1 MNIEIANRL
10 VQLRKEHG
18 YSQETLAAALG
29 LSRQAISKWERGES
43 SPDLDNILEL
53 SRVYGITLDALLKG
67 EEPPQ
72 NDVADVLQ
80 KAETPEETYDRARIE
95 YMQAKEAYEQAEAAY
110 FRNGFARRK
119 EILQETETVDDDCE
133 AGEQDGAF
141 RLSAS
146 LYIDDEEGE
155 KGPWCSFPYVPAA
168 VIIYLLLGFLLG
180 WWLEGTVL
188 FLSIPLYYS
197 VAKWLD
203 DGRQGSLLKAI
214 PYPAATVII
223 YLLLG
228 FLFDIWHPGW
238 IIFLTIPLYYAIAEF
253 LAQRDK

>member
-67 EEPPQ
+67 EAAVPSPETEAALP
-72 NDVADVLQ
+72 AE
-80 KAETPEETYDRARIE
+80 ETPEVTYDRARAE

-119 EILQETETVDDDCE
+119 EILQDTETIDDDCE
-133 AGEQDGAF
+133 AEEQDGAF

-168 VIIYLLLGFLLG
+168 VIIYLLLGFL
-180 WWLEGTVL
+180 
-188 FLSIPLYYS
+188 
-197 VAKWLD
+197 
-203 DGRQGSLLKAI
+203 
-214 PYPAATVII
+214 
-223 YLLLG
+223 
-228 FLFDIWHPGW
+228 FDIWHPGW